1 MSVIL
6 VKEKIGILIVK
17 NYLYIWE
24 YPNTI
29 KEEKIMPKLKTNKAA
44 KKRYSYT
51 ATGKVKRTKSNRRH
65 LLANK
70 TPRAKARGKV
80 QDAYA
85 DKTCEAG
92 IKRLLPYGN
101 K

>member
-1 MSVIL
+1 
-6 VKEKIGILIVK
+6 
-17 NYLYIWE
+17 
-24 YPNTI
+24 
-29 KEEKIMPKLKTNKAA
+29 MPKLKTNKAA

-51 ATGKVKRTKSNRRH
+51 ANNKVKRTKANRRH

-70 TPRAKARGKV
+70 TARAKARGKV

-92 IKRLLPYGN
+92 IKKLLPYGN
-101 K
+101 